1 MSTTISSKRYAQA
14 VFNIAQESNE
24 IDKWQAYL
32 KKIAELMSEPE
43 YIAIAENPALP
54 FDLKAKY
61 TEEKLGKIS
70 PLALNLACLLIA
82 KNKCK
87 IAAQIA
93 ENYDRLMDEYHGIK
107 RAEVITAI
115 PLDNKDRSNLER
127 QLETITGSKI
137 TVQFQTDPDIIGGI
151 IARVDGRLI
160 DGSIRSKLEIL
171 RRNLVGT

>member
-14 VFNIAQESNE
+14 VFDIAQESNE
-24 IDKWQAYL
+24 IDTWQAHL
-32 KKIAELMSEPE
+32 KRIAELMSEPE

-54 FDLKAKY
+54 FDLKAEY
-61 TEEKLGKIS
+61 TKEKIGKSS
-70 PLALNLACLLIA
+70 PLALNLAYLLIT

-93 ENYDRLMDEYHGIK
+93 EYYDRLTDEYHKIK
-107 RAEVITAI
+107 RAEVTTAI
-115 PLDNKDRSNLER
+115 PLDDKAKSDLER
-127 QLETITGSKI
+127 QLETITGSK
-137 TVQFQTDPDIIGGI
+137 TTTQFQTDPDIIGGV

-160 DGSIRSKLEIL
+160 DGSIRSKLDIL

>member
-14 VFNIAQESNE
+14 VFDIAQESNE
-24 IDKWQAYL
+24 IDTWQTHL

-54 FDLKAKY
+54 FDLKAEY
-61 TEEKLGKIS
+61 TKEKLGKIS
-70 PLALNLACLLIA
+70 PLALNLAYLLIT

-93 ENYDRLMDEYHGIK
+93 EYYDRLTDEYHKIK
-107 RAEVITAI
+107 RAEVTTAI
-115 PLDNKDRSNLER
+115 PLDDKAKSDLEH

-137 TVQFQTDPDIIGGI
+137 TTQFHTDPDIIGGV

-160 DGSIRSKLEIL
+160 DGSIRSKLDTL